1 MTDLEEEGTAPVV
14 IVPVEALWAAVAS
27 IRHDRRTLKTLDEG
41 DVVVRSTMRMPD
53 NRLWPAT
60 TRVPADQW
68 NLARQALVYEQHEV
82 QLRAALHLE
91 FAEEKRGSGRTT
103 RMIARALDVVVKHG
117 RRVMVLAMH
126 RAHANAM
133 LHEQIKPMALKVGL
147 HGPELWQMVSVRGIE
162 DFREHVNMLR
172 GVTGLVVFVDHATTG
187 HPLWPRVG
195 QQLASAGIAVQR

>member
-1 MTDLEEEGTAPVV
+1 MTDLEEEGTAFVA
-14 IVPVEALWAAVAS
+14 IVPVQALWDAVAS
-27 IRHDRRTLKTLDEG
+27 IAHTRRLLKTG
-41 DVVVRSTMRMPD
+41 SWVVGSTMQMPD
-53 NRLWPAT
+53 GAVCRVS

-68 NLARQALVYEQHEV
+68 NLARQAVVYAQHETE
-82 QLRAALHLE
+82 LTATLHRL
-91 FAEEKRGSGRTT
+91 FCEEQRRTGRTT
-103 RMIARALDVVVKHG
+103 RLIARALDVVVTHG

-187 HPLWPRVG
+187 HPLWPRVA